1 MEFRQNADV
10 EVLKLHVPSNTKRAN
25 FTHFT
30 VYTRSVLV
38 EQNLGAFENAG
49 RFGGLIFGW
58 ILSLDIGKLES
69 WKKTLGE
76 TASTCGHC
84 LIDYVEMPLDS
95 NVLKEILCWG
105 SMLKFWRDFRI
116 RFEFKN
122 PALRPQPNLLKVI
135 CCFMVLASCFSL
147 WHMFLEDQLCSLDPF
162 VGMCAQFWE
171 HPHVPRYKPFFFQML
186 VGLVTSSSKTSVS
199 KSTWRRFFL
208 PDRLTN
214 QVILTCWFHRSLR
227 PPLLFAV
234 LQ

>member
-76 TASTCGHC
+76 TASTCGYW
-84 LIDYVEMPLDS
+84 LITYVEMPLNS
-95 NVLKEILCWG
+95 TALKEILCWG
-105 SMLKFWRDFRI
+105 SMSVKVNGCDI
-116 RFEFKN
+116 GEIQKSC
-122 PALRPQPNLLKVI
+122 PEATTKLLKVI

-147 WHMFLEDQLCSLDPF
+147 WHMFLEDQLCALGSV

-171 HPHVPRYKPFFFQML
+171 HPHVPRYKSCF
-186 VGLVTSSSKTSVS
+186 SNASRASH
-199 KSTWRRFFL
+199 
-208 PDRLTN
+208 
-214 QVILTCWFHRSLR
+214 ILK
-227 PPLLFAV
+227 
-234 LQ
+234 